1 MQANNASKEIAHVLG
16 IDRNQPQQ
24 KRRGRRWVLAAAV
37 ALLGLLA
44 ALAVVPRGLGGN
56 GRQPLDY
63 KTEPV
68 VRGDLTVLVTAT
80 GNLAPT
86 NTVEVGSELSGIIQS
101 VAVDFNDRVKVGQ
114 PLARLDN
121 TKFEAAAMESQ
132 AALASAEAK
141 AMQAKATLV
150 LKGQNLKRLQKAHKL
165 SGGKAPSLGELEI
178 AEADLSRAKADA
190 KVAQAAIQQ
199 AQARLKIDETNL
211 ANTIIYSPVDGIILS
226 RKVDPGQTVA
236 ASLQAPVLFTLAE
249 DLTQMK
255 LQVDVDEADVGIVRE
270 GQNATFTVEAYPG
283 RVFDARIAQLRYGSQ
298 VTNGVVTYTTLLYVD
313 NSDLVLRPGMTA
325 TAKIVAKRIADQIL
339 IPNAALRFTPNE
351 TAQPSGESRGL
362 FALLFKRAK
371 SDQGRV
377 SIGKIAHT
385 RVWVLKDQQLIP
397 FVVSTGP
404 TDGIL
409 TVINESELSPG
420 MQVVVDTA
428 QAG

>member
-1 MQANNASKEIAHVLG
+1 MQANNAGKEITAVLG
-16 IDRNQPQQ
+16 IDQNRPRQ
-24 KRRGRRWVLAAAV
+24 KRRSRGWVLAAVVV
-37 ALLGLLA
+37 ALGLA
-44 ALAVVPRGLGGN
+44 ALAVVPKDMGGHS
-56 GRQPLDY
+56 RQPLDY

-86 NTVEVGSELSGIIQS
+86 NTVEVGSELSGIVQS
-101 VAVDFNDRVKVGQ
+101 VEVDFNDRVKVGQ

-121 TKFEAAAMESQ
+121 TKFEAAAMESK

-141 AMQAKATLV
+141 ALQAKATLM
-150 LKGQNLKRLQKAHKL
+150 LKGQNLTRLQKAHKL

-190 KVAQAAIQQ
+190 NAAQAAIQQ
-199 AQARLKIDETNL
+199 AHARLKIDETNL
-211 ANTIIYSPVDGIILS
+211 ANTIIYSPVNGIILT

-236 ASLQAPVLFTLAE
+236 AALQAPVLFTLAE
-249 DLTQMK
+249 DLTKMK

-283 RVFDARIAQLRYGSQ
+283 RTFDARIAQLRYGSQ

-313 NSDLVLRPGMTA
+313 NSDLLLRPGMTA

-339 IPNAALRFTPNE
+339 IPNAALRFTPKE
-351 TAQPSGESRGL
+351 EVQESGQRRGL
-362 FALLFKRAK
+362 YTMLFKRAN
-371 SDQGRV
+371 SAQSQV
-377 SIGKIAHT
+377 SVGKIAHT
-385 RVWVLKDQQLIP
+385 RVWVLENRQLIP
-397 FVVSTGP
+397 FVVSTGQ

-409 TVINESELSPG
+409 TVIKESELSPG
-420 MQVVVDTA
+420 MQVVVDVA

>member
-1 MQANNASKEIAHVLG
+1 MQANSASKEIAHVLG

-24 KRRGRRWVLAAAV
+24 KRRGQRWVLAAV

-44 ALAVVPRGLGGN
+44 VLAAVPRGMGGN
-56 GRQPLDY
+56 GWQPLDY

-86 NTVEVGSELSGIIQS
+86 RTVAVGSELSGIIKG

-121 TKFEAAAMESQ
+121 TKFEAAVMESQ
-132 AALASAEAK
+132 AALSSAEAK
-141 AMQAKATLV
+141 AMQAKATLM
-150 LKGQNLKRLQKAHKL
+150 LKGQNLKRLQKAHTL

-178 AEADLSRAKADA
+178 AEADLSRAQADA
-190 KVAQAAIQQ
+190 KAAQAAIQQ

-226 RKVDPGQTVA
+226 RNVDPGQTVA

-351 TAQPSGESRGL
+351 AARPSGEPRGL
-362 FALLFKRAK
+362 FAMLFKRAK

-377 SIGKIAHT
+377 SVGKIAQT
-385 RVWVLKDQQLIP
+385 RVWVLRDQQLIP

-420 MQVVVDTA
+420 MQVVVDAA